1 MAIPVRAEPVEAAA
15 RHRSGPLVARA
26 LRQAQG
32 ERRLWIDTM
41 PPPPVT
47 PASFRGPPGRG
58 GSLSALTSLL
68 AAEWTPEQV
77 RGDGKFVVSGIRLNA
92 AIAREKGLRS

>member
-15 RHRSGPLVARA
+15 RHRIGFPEARA

-32 ERRLWIDTM
+32 GRSLQIATA

-47 PASFRGPPGRG
+47 PDSFRGPPGRG
-58 GSLSALTSLL
+58 GSLSALTSLP